1 MKALFSKYQQNAS
14 VSSFPDFPCIK
25 PIAAVPPLLLSVSP
39 KHHPIPTNVFD
50 SCHFSLP
57 SGLQVASFNFVCS
70 FASKALP
77 SPAHV
82 SEPLLT
88 SSGPSLTLNSHSD
101 SQHQSSRPHS
111 SEGWGGRQM
120 AENTPMLG
128 DACPRGE
135 DGDGGAGG
143 AAVATALFCLVSY
156 WLDRAPK
163 SQGQHSDLRVS
174 SLSLM

>member
-14 VSSFPDFPCIK
+14 VSSFLDFPCIK

-57 SGLQVASFNFVCS
+57 SGLQVTSFNFVCS

-143 AAVATALFCLVSY
+143 ATVATALFCLVSY
-156 WLDRAPK
+156 WLDHSRCAWFVWVLAQRA
-163 SQGQHSDLRVS
+163 GE
-174 SLSLM
+174 